1 MEKYFVIQSNN
12 EGGVYIKE
20 YSEEEEL
27 LKDVMDDMECN
38 VTYNAKIPNYSSMTW
53 SNEAIIIKGRIV
65 TPQPKE
71 VVTKYEI
78 Y

>member
-1 MEKYFVIQSNN
+1 MEKYFVIQSNDD
-12 EGGVYIKE
+12 GGVYINE
-20 YSEEEEL
+20 YSDEEEL
-27 LKDVMDDMECN
+27 LKDVMEHMECN
-38 VTYNAKIPNYSSMTW
+38 VAYCAKIPNWSSMNW